1 MSDLDNKSKQ
11 LTEKELINLGGII
24 ALNKKKEQDKQNK
37 IIELS
42 SLLEEM
48 FQEIPDIL
56 KLDNKNQICNKYN
69 TWIQLYLPRSKEY
82 IKILN
87 EEIIFMKKNQQE
99 NKEIIDEQKQ
109 ELNDCIEEFEICEK
123 NHRNKITYYENRIMN
138 LRHKCIIKNRN
149 IEILICIIFFTNI
162 ISVSGYQNNIYMLNY
177 LYNLIYLHDVILFSL
192 MIVSCYLINF
202 VKVKL
207 S

>member
-24 ALNKKKEQDKQNK
+24 ALNKKKEEDKQNK
-37 IIELS
+37 MIELS

-87 EEIIFMKKNQQE
+87 KEILFMKKNRQE

-123 NHRNKITYYENRIMN
+123 NHRNKIAYYENRIMN

-162 ISVSGYQNNIYMLNY
+162 ISVSGYENNIYLLNY
-177 LYNLIYLHDVILFSL
+177 LYNLIYLNDVILFSL

-202 VKVKL
+202 AKVKL

>member
-37 IIELS
+37 MIELS
-42 SLLEEM
+42 TLLEEM

-87 EEIIFMKKNQQE
+87 DEIIFMKKNLQQ
-99 NKEIIDEQKQ
+99 NKEIIDEQQQ
-109 ELNDCIEEFEICEK
+109 ELKDCIEEFEICEK
-123 NHRNKITYYENRIMN
+123 NHRNKITYYENRIIN
-138 LRHKCIIKNRN
+138 LRRKCIIKNRN

-162 ISVSGYQNNIYMLNY
+162 ISISGYQNNILMLNY
-177 LYNLIYLHDVILFSL
+177 LYNFFYLHDFILFSL
-192 MIVSCYLINF
+192 ILISGYAINF

>member
-24 ALNKKKEQDKQNK
+24 ALNKKKEEDKQNK
-37 IIELS
+37 MIELS

-87 EEIIFMKKNQQE
+87 KDAN
-99 NKEIIDEQKQ
+99 
-109 ELNDCIEEFEICEK
+109 
-123 NHRNKITYYENRIMN
+123 
-138 LRHKCIIKNRN
+138 KNRKRRTT
-149 IEILICIIFFTNI
+149 LRPRTAA
-162 ISVSGYQNNIYMLNY
+162 SAVHV
-177 LYNLIYLHDVILFSL
+177 LHINALPGLPSLRNDVRAVRTVAPRRTQTCS
-192 MIVSCYLINF
+192 
-202 VKVKL
+202 
-207 S
+207 